1 MKPNINSVE
10 VLSHSGHPVLDGA
23 LVGAGSLWPGGI
35 GVFTRRAVPATVN
48 QHPPADHCNDASRQ
62 VLFLSVMCYI
72 ISRGADYVILHSKNR

>member
-35 GVFTRRAVPATVN
+35 GVFTRRAVLERDHSEPAPT
-48 QHPPADHCNDASRQ
+48 S
-62 VLFLSVMCYI
+62 
-72 ISRGADYVILHSKNR
+72 